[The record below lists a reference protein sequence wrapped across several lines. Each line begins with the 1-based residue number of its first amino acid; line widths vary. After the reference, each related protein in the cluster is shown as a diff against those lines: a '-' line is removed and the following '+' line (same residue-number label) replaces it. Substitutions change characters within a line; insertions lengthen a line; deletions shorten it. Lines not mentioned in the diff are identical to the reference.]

1 MTHLH
6 SRTELHA
13 LTGEPQHLTPPLQ
26 VTPDPSGA
34 PTRRSQTSAC
44 VSPCNLCGASFSGK
58 FREKASIL
66 HKIAKKKCQVE
77 DSEKANGVAS
87 RSGTKGRRTHRASDH
102 DARVLF

>member
-6 SRTELHA
+6 SRTDPHA
-13 LTGEPQHLTPPLQ
+13 LTGEPRRLALPLQ

-44 VSPCNLCGASFSGK
+44 VSPFNLCGASVSGK

-87 RSGTKGRRTHRASDH
+87 RSGMEGRHAQRASYH
-102 DARVLF
+102 DRPR